1 MYNLEPLVLGNDLGR
16 GTEHNRRSEIIM
28 ASRPPGSSPR
38 SKKASTRT
46 LPPVTT
52 VTNQEQKLAD
62 AEAVENR
69 AADGVV
75 GEAAT
80 HDVKITGST
89 LQQRELPSLSES
101 REARIAE
108 AAYWRAERRGFT
120 PGHELDD
127 WLSAEKEVDGQNQ
140 SRE

>member
-1 MYNLEPLVLGNDLGR
+1 
-16 GTEHNRRSEIIM
+16 M
-28 ASRPPGSSPR
+28 ASRPPGTNPR

-80 HDVKITGST
+80 HDVTITGSN
-89 LQQRELPSLSES
+89 LQHRELPSLSES

-120 PGHELDD
+120 PGYELDD
-127 WLSAEKEVDGQNQ
+127 WLDAEKEIDQQNDR
-140 SRE
+140 RE

>member
-1 MYNLEPLVLGNDLGR
+1 MSSR
-16 GTEHNRRSEIIM
+16 SSSGT
-28 ASRPPGSSPR
+28 PR

-52 VTNQEQKLAD
+52 VTNEEHNRD
-62 AEAVENR
+62 ANTETAENR

-75 GEAAT
+75 GESAT
-80 HDVKITGST
+80 HDVQITESQ
-89 LQQRELPSLSES
+89 LEQREIPSFSDS

-108 AAYWRAERRGFT
+108 AAYWRAERRGFA

-127 WLSAEKEVDGQNQ
+127 WLHAEREVDAQRNDVQRNQ
-140 SRE
+140 EQQRHDR